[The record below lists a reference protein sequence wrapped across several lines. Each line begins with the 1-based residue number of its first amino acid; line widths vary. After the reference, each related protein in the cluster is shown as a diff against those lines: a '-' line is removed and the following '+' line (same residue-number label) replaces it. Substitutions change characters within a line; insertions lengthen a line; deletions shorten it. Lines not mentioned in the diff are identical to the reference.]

1 MRETIMRA
9 ATPHELAG
17 RSTPN
22 VVVVDPAFA
31 AYRQLT
37 EDARSGRVGLHFRS
51 AGQDALRLARR
62 FHVDAWVVAAEL
74 DDMSGEDFVQLLE
87 SRHGDARVA
96 LASNGGDVNA
106 AAPISLED
114 LSDLLELPVEKRR
127 QDRRVQMLGDAA
139 VQSFV
144 RLPISVGA
152 AVVVF
157 AVLALG

>member
-1 MRETIMRA
+1 MRA
-9 ATPHELAG
+9 ATPHELAA

-22 VVVVDPAFA
+22 VVVVDPAFS
-31 AYRQLT
+31 AYRQLA
-37 EDARSGRVGLHFRS
+37 EDARDGRVGLHFRS

-106 AAPISLED
+106 SAPISLED
-114 LSDLLELPVEKRR
+114 LSDLLELPVEERR
-127 QDRRVQMLGDAA
+127 QDRRVQLLSGAG

-152 AVVVF
+152 AVVAF

>member
-1 MRETIMRA
+1 MRA
-9 ATPHELAG
+9 ATPHEFAG
-17 RSTPN
+17 RSMPT

-31 AYRQLT
+31 AYRHLAD
-37 EDARSGRVGLHFRS
+37 DARDGRVGLHFRS

-62 FHVDAWVVAAEL
+62 FDVDAWVVAAEL

-96 LASNGGDVNA
+96 LASTTGDVNT

-114 LSDLLELPVEKRR
+114 LSDLLELPVEARR
-127 QDRRVQMLGDAA
+127 QDRRVQFFDTAG
-139 VQSFV
+139 VQGFV
-144 RLPISVGA
+144 RLPVSVGA
-152 AVVVF
+152 AVVAF